1 MRTFKQPSATRLL
14 LNAALAAALSLTPS
28 CQTPRRQPQAKTQTN
43 EPKPLP
49 FTKFSVRQAPLAD
62 DAPLAITE
70 DSQPTDAKTPAKG
83 VAEPKDGILLQRI
96 QVPDTRPELANRPQN
111 PALLRAG
118 LDEKVKLN
126 LSLQAATVEH
136 VAMAFA
142 DRQVLDFNYMVDPAV
157 KGAIS
162 LNMNDVEMTRKEAWE
177 LLEHLLWLSGAYM
190 SESNGFVHILP
201 FEKMP
206 KEQRLYVSHDKQP
219 NVQAMFIDIRHR
231 KSADVINFIKP
242 FMTDGATATDIPDAN
257 TICIVETPANTEKL
271 LELIRR
277 LDSKGEGAW
286 PVQCL
291 LCREVDP
298 ETLVEELQKLLP
310 IIGFPVAAANGPS
323 GGAIKLTALPR
334 LNAIVISASL
344 EEVLQEVAKW
354 ARTLDRQDSEDKE
367 GIYFYNVKFSTV
379 EILSAAL
386 DAFFNTTTTVSP
398 TSTSSSSRSSTSSS
412 SSRRTSLSSR
422 SSTSSTSNAATGT
435 TASRTGTTTRN
446 TASTTA
452 RSNTAKTGTAAD
464 GRLNK
469 ATLSVFETDVTVFT
483 EDESNRL
490 TIKTTPRAWNTIRAF
505 LERQDLPPRQ
515 VAIRAIITEVTLSDS
530 LNYGL
535 SYLMQKHFHSTSGNV
550 SGGFAGAGA
559 IKGGDALI
567 DMSQWSS
574 AGLGLLFTNANN
586 NPMVLIE
593 AAAGKANTKILSE
606 PQIIAR
612 SGATAELQVGESVP
626 VATEST
632 NYTNSD
638 GNFSTNYEY
647 LETGVIMTVTPFI
660 TAGNEVRLEIEQE
673 VSSAI
678 EQTNTTNSNVP
689 PTIDKKKMKTELVV
703 PDNTTILMG
712 GMIKNR
718 NAENFTGIPILMD
731 LPYVGQLFRSN
742 NLSNSRTELLILITV
757 NVIDNKQPQEELIRK
772 YKLSLETIEE
782 QNGKNSTY

>member
-28 CQTPRRQPQAKTQTN
+28 CQTTRRQSQAKTQNT

-49 FTKFSVRQAPLAD
+49 FTKFSVRQAAIVD
-62 DAPLAITE
+62 DSPLAITE
-70 DSQPTDAKTPAKG
+70 DSQPTDAKPPAKG
-83 VAEPKDGILLQRI
+83 AAEPKDGILLQRI
-96 QVPDTRPELANRPQN
+96 QAPDTRPELANRPQN
-111 PALLRAG
+111 PALLRSG

-206 KEQRLYVSHDKQP
+206 KEQKLYVSHDKQP

-271 LELIRR
+271 LELIQR

-298 ETLVEELQKLLP
+298 ETLVEELQQPPP

-354 ARTLDRQDSEDKE
+354 ARTLDRQDSADKE

-398 TSTSSSSRSSTSSS
+398 TPTSSSSRSSSSSSSSS

-422 SSTSSTSNAATGT
+422 NSTSNASTG
-435 TASRTGTTTRN
+435 ASTGTTTRN

-452 RSNTAKTGTAAD
+452 ARTNTAKTATSAD
-464 GRLNK
+464 GRINK

-559 IKGGDALI
+559 IKGGESLI

-678 EQTNTTNSNVP
+678 EQSNTTNSNVP

-731 LPYVGQLFRSN
+731 IPYLGQLFRSN

-782 QNGKNSTY
+782 QNGKNASY

>member
-1 MRTFKQPSATRLL
+1 MRTFKQPSAIRLL

-28 CQTPRRQPQAKTQTN
+28 CQTTRRQSQAKTQNT

-49 FTKFSVRQAPLAD
+49 FTKFSVRQAAIVD
-62 DAPLAITE
+62 DSPLAITE
-70 DSQPTDAKTPAKG
+70 DSQPADAKTSAKG
-83 VAEPKDGILLQRI
+83 AAEPKDGILLQRI
-96 QVPDTRPELANRPQN
+96 QAPDTRPELANRPQN
-111 PALLRAG
+111 PALLRSG

-177 LLEHLLWLSGAYM
+177 LFEHLLWLSGAYM

-206 KEQRLYVSHDKQP
+206 KEQKLYVSHDKQP

-271 LELIRR
+271 LELIQR

-354 ARTLDRQDSEDKE
+354 ARTLDRQDSADKE

-398 TSTSSSSRSSTSSS
+398 TSTSSSSRSSSSSSSSS

-422 SSTSSTSNAATGT
+422 NSTSNA
-435 TASRTGTTTRN
+435 STGTTTRN

-452 RSNTAKTGTAAD
+452 TRTNTAKTATSAD
-464 GRLNK
+464 GRINK

-535 SYLMQKHFHSTSGNV
+535 SYLMQKHFHSTSGNI

-559 IKGGDALI
+559 IKGGEALI

-678 EQTNTTNSNVP
+678 EQSNTTNSNVP

-731 LPYVGQLFRSN
+731 IPYLGQLFRSN

-782 QNGKNSTY
+782 QNGKNASY

>member
-28 CQTPRRQPQAKTQTN
+28 CQTTRRQSQAKTQNT

-49 FTKFSVRQAPLAD
+49 FTKFSVRQAAIVD
-62 DAPLAITE
+62 DSPLAITE
-70 DSQPTDAKTPAKG
+70 DSQPADAKTPAKG
-83 VAEPKDGILLQRI
+83 AAEPKDGILLQRI
-96 QVPDTRPELANRPQN
+96 QAPDTRPELANRPQN
-111 PALLRAG
+111 PALLRSG

-206 KEQRLYVSHDKQP
+206 KEQKLYVSHDKQP

-271 LELIRR
+271 LELIQR

-354 ARTLDRQDSEDKE
+354 ARTLDRQDSADKE

-398 TSTSSSSRSSTSSS
+398 TSTSSSSRSSSSSSSSS

-422 SSTSSTSNAATGT
+422 NSTSNASTGT
-435 TASRTGTTTRN
+435 STRN

-452 RSNTAKTGTAAD
+452 ARTNTAKTATSAD
-464 GRLNK
+464 GRINK

-559 IKGGDALI
+559 IKGGESLI

-678 EQTNTTNSNVP
+678 EQSNTTNSNVP
-689 PTIDKKKMKTELVV
+689 PTIDKKNMKTELVV

-731 LPYVGQLFRSN
+731 IPYLGQLFRSN

-782 QNGKNSTY
+782 QNGKNASY